1 MARQKTLDNSTGQ
14 TEPLVPPELPKEIVA
29 VSNNRNFLLDTSTP
43 ANMWPTNLNPDT
55 AHGKSLLLAATQ
67 VPDFQLDQTGSA
79 TITATHWLL
88 MPGEQEDEE
97 TGEVEPVV
105 WAVLFDR
112 DGRMFKTTGVYA
124 KSALRAAAV
133 LFKPHE
139 WAAGIQF
146 RITSRL
152 TTNKR
157 IAHDVRVQL
166 PESA

>member
-1 MARQKTLDNSTGQ
+1 MARTKAQDNSTGP
-14 TEPLVPPELPKEIVA
+14 TEPLVPPELPKQEIVA
-29 VSNNRNFLLDTSTP
+29 ISTNRFLLDTSTP

-88 MPGEQEDEE
+88 MPGEQENEE
-97 TGEVEPVV
+97 TGEVEPVI
-105 WAVLFDR
+105 WAVLFDK

-124 KSALRAAAV
+124 RSALRAAAA

-146 RITSRL
+146 RIASRL
-152 TTNKR
+152 TSNKR